1 MTTCNYAQIS
11 FNTIKELG
19 KIGYLDTQGYN
30 ENRTYNHPFYKDV
43 FCYINV
49 YESLSNLSNL
59 LLQHCAI
66 VIPTDIDEICLYQH
80 KESIETYL
88 QNGGILLSFAQN
100 FLAWL
105 PGNNLYIKVQTPI
118 KDRTI
123 LASPHAIT
131 EGIRD
136 YDLNYI
142 KGIKGFF
149 SRGYFDPPK
158 DACVF
163 LHDDQQHCVGYID
176 TTTTNGIILAT
187 AGADLFGYP
196 LRDNNTCRR
205 LGINIL
211 LWVESLLAQHKK
223 VAS

>member
-1 MTTCNYAQIS
+1 MTTCNYAQAS
-11 FNTIKELG
+11 FHRIKELG

-30 ENRTYNHPFYKDV
+30 ENSTYNHPFYKDV
-43 FCYINV
+43 FCYINA
-49 YESLSNLSNL
+49 YESLANPSKPLS
-59 LLQHCAI
+59 QHCAV
-66 VIPTDIDEICLYQH
+66 VIPPDIDEIYLYKH
-80 KESIETYL
+80 KQILADYL
-88 QNGGILLSFAQN
+88 QNGRILLSFAQN
-100 FLAWL
+100 FLSWL
-105 PGNNLYIKVQTPI
+105 PGNNLYTKAQTPI

-149 SRGYFDPPK
+149 SRGYFEPPK
-158 DACVF
+158 DAYVF

-187 AGADLFGYP
+187 AGADLFAYP
-196 LRDNNTCRR
+196 LRDSNTCRR

-211 LWVESLLAQHKK
+211 LWIESLLAQHKE
-223 VAS
+223 VA